1 MSITD
6 TIGVQL
12 DTQWLALWT
21 HSHCESLVHE
31 QLVAKGFHAFLPTIK
46 VWSRRGGARHLI
58 RIPMFPGYLFVR
70 DAMDKHSCIEI
81 LKSRGVTRILG
92 ERWDRPAV
100 VSDTEIGAIQR
111 LADIDFPVLPHP
123 YLCEGQRVRITHG
136 PLADVEGIL
145 VRMKSNKG
153 HLVLSVNLLQR
164 SIAVEVDCTMV
175 APVTP
180 IVHRDVSHS
189 RLAKV

>member
-1 MSITD
+1 
-6 TIGVQL
+6 
-12 DTQWLALWT
+12 
-21 HSHCESLVHE
+21 
-31 QLVAKGFHAFLPTIK
+31 
-46 VWSRRGGARHLI
+46 
-58 RIPMFPGYLFVR
+58 MFPGYLFVR